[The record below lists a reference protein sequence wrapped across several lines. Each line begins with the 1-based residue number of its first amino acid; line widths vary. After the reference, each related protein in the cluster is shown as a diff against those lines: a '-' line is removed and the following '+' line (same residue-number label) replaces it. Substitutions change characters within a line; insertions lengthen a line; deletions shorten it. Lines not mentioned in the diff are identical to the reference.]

1 MAGGANPQNVQAPR
15 GMSQIRGPSTPKP
28 DLFSQ
33 MQGQQGPQG
42 VQVNQPAAP
51 APAPMPQ
58 ATQAAPQNIFQQS
71 SNAYTQA
78 LQGTAAA
85 GMARP
90 MGVMAQNVR
99 TRFGYNPANVG
110 AASVGTQFGYDPSQV
125 SSQGVGTQFGYDP
138 SQVSA
143 QGVGTQFGYGP
154 QNVQA
159 GSAAGGINTYM
170 NPYNQQVIDTTMAD
184 LERQRLMQQNQLGA
198 QATAA
203 RAFGGSRQGI
213 AEAETNRAFAQQGG
227 QLAAQLRQQGFQTA
241 LGASQ
246 QDVANQMQAALA
258 NQAAGGRAAEFGQ
271 QTGLQAQGMNQQA
284 AMQAALANQAAQA
297 QAAQFGQQT
306 GLQAQQANQQAA
318 LQAALANQAAG
329 GRAAEFGQQLGFQGQ
344 QANQQAAMQA
354 ALANQAAQAQAAQF
368 GQQTGLQAQGM
379 NQQAAL
385 QAALANQSAG
395 AQAAQLGLAAAGQLG
410 NLSQQG
416 FNMGQSINQQQQQFG
431 TMQQAINQAL
441 IDAARAQYGGFT
453 GAPMASLSAPLAALG
468 AANMGQNTSTQ
479 TQQPGLFNYLS
490 LGLGALSDIRLKD
503 DIKPAGEI
511 SGVRF
516 YTWNWNETGKRLA
529 DPKQP
534 TFGVIADEVA
544 VSHPQHVARGAD
556 GYLRVNYAGLIGELR
571 AA

>member
-1 MAGGANPQNVQAPR
+1 MAGGANPQNVQAP
-15 GMSQIRGPSTPKP
+15 GNN
-28 DLFSQ
+28 
-33 MQGQQGPQG
+33 
-42 VQVNQPAAP
+42 V
-51 APAPMPQ
+51 
-58 ATQAAPQNIFQQS
+58 FQQS
-71 SNAYTQA
+71 ANAYTGA
-78 LQGTAAA
+78 LMGTTAA

-125 SSQGVGTQFGYDP
+125 SAQGVGTQFGYD
-138 SQVSA
+138 
-143 QGVGTQFGYGP
+143 P

-271 QTGLQAQGMNQQA
+271 QLGFQGQQANQQA

-306 GLQAQQANQQAA
+306 GLQA
-318 LQAALANQAAG
+318 
-329 GRAAEFGQQLGFQGQ
+329 Q

-385 QAALANQSAG
+385 QAALANQSAE
-395 AQAAQLGLAAAGQLG
+395 AQAAQRGLAAAGQLG

-453 GAPMASLSAPLAALG
+453 GAPMASLSAPLAAVG

-479 TQQPGLFNYLS
+479 SQRPGLFNYLS
-490 LGLGALSDIRLKD
+490 LGLGAL
-503 DIKPAGEI
+503 
-511 SGVRF
+511 
-516 YTWNWNETGKRLA
+516 
-529 DPKQP
+529 
-534 TFGVIADEVA
+534 
-544 VSHPQHVARGAD
+544 
-556 GYLRVNYAGLIGELR
+556 
-571 AA
+571 

>member
-1 MAGGANPQNVQAPR
+1 MAGGANPQNVQAPNF
-15 GMSQIRGPSTPKP
+15 GGN
-28 DLFSQ
+28 
-33 MQGQQGPQG
+33 
-42 VQVNQPAAP
+42 V
-51 APAPMPQ
+51 
-58 ATQAAPQNIFQQS
+58 FQQS
-71 SNAYTQA
+71 QQALTGA
-78 LQGTAAA
+78 LQGTTAA

-90 MGVMAQNVR
+90 MNVAAQNVR

-110 AASVGTQFGYDPSQV
+110 AAS
-125 SSQGVGTQFGYDP
+125 VGTQFGYDP

-271 QTGLQAQGMNQQA
+271 QLGFQGQQANQQA

-306 GLQAQQANQQAA
+306 GLQA
-318 LQAALANQAAG
+318 
-329 GRAAEFGQQLGFQGQ
+329 Q

-385 QAALANQSAG
+385 QAALANQSAE
-395 AQAAQLGLAAAGQLG
+395 AQAAQRGLAAAGQLG

-453 GAPMASLSAPLAALG
+453 GAPMASLSAPLAAVG

-479 TQQPGLFNYLS
+479 TQRPGLFNYLS
-490 LGLGALSDIRLKD
+490 LGLGAL
-503 DIKPAGEI
+503 
-511 SGVRF
+511 
-516 YTWNWNETGKRLA
+516 
-529 DPKQP
+529 
-534 TFGVIADEVA
+534 
-544 VSHPQHVARGAD
+544 
-556 GYLRVNYAGLIGELR
+556 
-571 AA
+571 